1 MERETE
7 IRKLT
12 NVLRRVARSAHYAAW
27 NNSVPD
33 AARFCARQFNTVLT
47 RLREL
52 EPQVA
57 YAFAPLSEEAS
68 PQVVRI
74 AAHELAAYFGEERE
88 REHRKGAWAYE
99 GGCGEH
105 RHRHDRAW
113 RRERW

>member
-12 NVLRRVARSAHYAAW
+12 NVLRRIARSAHYAAW
-27 NNSVPD
+27 NNTAPD
-33 AARFCARQFNTVLT
+33 AVRFCARQFNAVLT

-52 EPQVA
+52 EPQVT

-74 AAHELAAYFGEERE
+74 AAHELAAYFAEE
-88 REHRKGAWAYE
+88 REHRSGAWAYE
-99 GGCGEH
+99 GGCGGH
-105 RHRHDRAW
+105 RHRHARAW
-113 RRERW
+113 RHERG

>member
-12 NVLRRVARSAHYAAW
+12 NVLRRVARSAH
-27 NNSVPD
+27 SVPD
-33 AARFCARQFNTVLT
+33 AARFCARQFNAVLA

-57 YAFAPLSEEAS
+57 YAFAELPEEAS

-74 AAHELAAYFGEERE
+74 AAHELAAYFAEE
-88 REHRKGAWAYE
+88 REHRKETWAYE
-99 GGCGEH
+99 GGCGSRHH
-105 RHRHDRAW
+105 RHRHARAW
-113 RRERW
+113 RHEHC